1 MKYYV
6 GCSGW
11 NQYRTWANDFYP
23 NRLDQEGYIAYYSRI
38 FDFVEVYLS
47 SAASRLTLKNLA
59 KQTPDNFRFTIR
71 IPQAITEGNGTERL
85 GQFIEKDV
93 NPLEEKV
100 LALVIQPSTRT
111 NIKVGR
117 EWLDEVL
124 RICACHGYQVVMQLV
139 TIVGSR
145 I

>member
-100 LALVIQPSTRT
+100 LALVI
-111 NIKVGR
+111 
-117 EWLDEVL
+117 
-124 RICACHGYQVVMQLV
+124 
-139 TIVGSR
+139 
-145 I
+145 